1 LADGG
6 PVPVGVKLGSTRT
19 VIAYPTGEG
28 LRVIRTLTCLAAYEE
43 PLTGK
48 TQYRFG
54 DDAAA
59 EYPDRIEFVLRSG
72 LPEEEDRLNRVT
84 RFFEAVVDSHDVP
97 SNSVVVY
104 ATPAVEDT
112 AGFRNLRA
120 VIERSPIGSHAIEGY
135 PEALCGSIPALG
147 AGLEAVEETFLTL
160 NLAATSLELMAY
172 RQGEQL
178 SPTRS
183 GAVTANE
190 IDRDIITNVE
200 NETQGRV
207 HLDINSAREY
217 KEQHADFEN
226 FEPFTDVIQQP
237 GGGSHEFTI
246 EWSVMDAVDAYLDRV
261 VDIFVTEVID
271 RERGD
276 HLEVGRH
283 VVVGPEQV
291 QARVD
296 RLDECRHPVP
306 GYLLSVHLDLLPEI
320 VQCRRGEQAD
330 IEARRAEDALE
341 HLGGASLAVRSCN
354 LDDIDTGLRCPEM
367 GQHPCCR
374 LDPQF
379 WPVALEGLQVLGG
392 VVILHT
398 VTGPSLAD

>member
-1 LADGG
+1 MRHTFSERSVRWLQLRSASPAHEQRLLADGG

-19 VIAYPTGEG
+19 AIAYPTGEG

-59 EYPDRIEFVLRSG
+59 EYPDRVEFVLRSG

-190 IDRDIITNVE
+190 IDRDITTNVE

-261 VDIFVTEVID
+261 VDIFVTEFLPQFRRSHRRVARDALDRPVILT
-271 RERGD
+271 G
-276 HLEVGRH
+276 GM
-283 VVVGPEQV
+283 
-291 QARVD
+291 A
-296 RLDECRHPVP
+296 CVP
-306 GYLLSVHLDLLPEI
+306 GI
-320 VQCRRGEQAD
+320 VTEFERRTSEELEAD
-330 IEARRAEDALE
+330 IEATAPDRADIAATV
-341 HLGGASLAVRSCN
+341 GAQRIAA
-354 LDDIDTGLRCPEM
+354 
-367 GQHPCCR
+367 R
-374 LDPQF
+374 L
-379 WPVALEGLQVLGG
+379 V
-392 VVILHT
+392 
-398 VTGPSLAD
+398 